1 MQAKW
6 WSTVEIWEQL
16 FRMAPCMLWITH
28 IFELH
33 ASPSEKGGSSSRFAS
48 WDGVKEIVNRPPNQD
63 DAAKIKYHLLIDASL
78 NRMWSGVQVVRSVPT
93 LRTGGPFRERLSGG
107 DERSL
112 DQRSQDPRAF
122 AHGKSRRR
130 LCKRIR
136 RMKPAGKGTRG
147 NNYCS
152 KYRGHLGF
160 GFYLAARMSDYDL
173 ANSEQP
179 QSYAPHYVWQY
190 FAVTNDADAKK
201 GGAAA
206 RLLMLSAYFV
216 IKASC
221 MQHF

>member
-1 MQAKW
+1 M
-6 WSTVEIWEQL
+6 
-16 FRMAPCMLWITH
+16 
-28 IFELH
+28 
-33 ASPSEKGGSSSRFAS
+33 
-48 WDGVKEIVNRPPNQD
+48 
-63 DAAKIKYHLLIDASL
+63 
-78 NRMWSGVQVVRSVPT
+78 
-93 LRTGGPFRERLSGG
+93 RTGGPFRERLSGG

-201 GGAAA
+201 GGAANA
-206 RLLMLSAYFV
+206 VCMFCYKSFVYAALSEQQHIFWGVLSWANLKRACRHTVPYTHLLWSTKQMMS
-216 IKASC
+216 
-221 MQHF
+221 H